1 MSKLEQIGIKVISDP
16 QDTAQSGIV
25 ITILHELSE
34 MLDDLLDKDESS
46 AIDLQDLPITP
57 GDYELLREVL
67 AEGEVHASIDAI
79 GPTEVRE
86 TLFPGVWWITHYN
99 VEGDIMADVIEVA
112 LVPDILKSHPDD
124 VNDARDRLKALLK
137 EATPNND

>member
-1 MSKLEQIGIKVISDP
+1 MTRLEEIGIKIVSDP
-16 QDTAQSGIV
+16 QETAQSGNAV
-25 ITILHELSE
+25 AILHELSE
-34 MLDDLLDKDESS
+34 MLDELMEQGESG
-46 AIDLQDLPITP
+46 AIDLQSLPLTP

-67 AEGEVHASIDAI
+67 AEGEVHATIDAI

-112 LVPDILKSHPDD
+112 FVPDILKSHPDD
-124 VNDARDRLKALLK
+124 VSEARDRLKAFLE
-137 EATPNND
+137 EAGPVSD

>member
-25 ITILHELSE
+25 ITILHEISE

-124 VNDARDRLKALLK
+124 VNDARDRLNALLQ
-137 EATPNND
+137 EAIPSAE

>member
-1 MSKLEQIGIKVISDP
+1 MSKLEEIGIKIINDP
-16 QDTAQSGIV
+16 QDAGQSGIV
-25 ITILHELSE
+25 VTILHELSE
-34 MLDDLLDKDESS
+34 MLDDLLEKDESS
-46 AIDLQDLPITP
+46 AIDLQDLTLTP

-112 LVPDILKSHPDD
+112 FVPDILKSHPED
-124 VNDARDRLKALLK
+124 VQDARDRLNSFLQDAKPA
-137 EATPNND
+137 AD